1 MTAFYE
7 FKTSIPKL
15 NNDRTEIY
23 RSTSPKHIEKNF
35 LMLSNIVMCPKEK
48 LQSDTALFP
57 KFQSYNKKHSIRLN
71 KKNHKIMLMCT
82 EKCLIKFSSLFL
94 VKVK

>member
-23 RSTSPKHIEKNF
+23 RSTSSKHIEKKF
-35 LMLSNIVMCPKEK
+35 LMLSNIVMYPKQK
-48 LQSDTALFP
+48 FSDTALFR

-71 KKNHKIMLMCT
+71 KKNHKIILICT
-82 EKCLIKFSSLFL
+82 KNCLIKLSRLFL
-94 VKVK
+94 VEVK

>member
-23 RSTSPKHIEKNF
+23 RSTSSKHIEKNF
-35 LMLSNIVMCPKEK
+35 LMLSNIVMRPKEK
-48 LQSDTALFP
+48 LQSDTALFS
-57 KFQSYNKKHSIRLN
+57 KYQSYSKKHSIRLN
-71 KKNHKIMLMCT
+71 KKNHKIV
-82 EKCLIKFSSLFL
+82 LIGT
-94 VKVK
+94 VW